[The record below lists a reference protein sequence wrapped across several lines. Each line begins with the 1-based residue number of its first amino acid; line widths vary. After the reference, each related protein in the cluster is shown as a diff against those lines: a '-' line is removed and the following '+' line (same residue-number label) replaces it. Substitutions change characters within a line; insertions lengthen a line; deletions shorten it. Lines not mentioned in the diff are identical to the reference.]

1 MNMSQLLRR
10 VLTSRIAQFALY
22 SVAFLSTLGT
32 AKALFALMGATH
44 FAEYTVLFSV
54 SLFVRILWHNVGV
67 SAFARFYPS
76 ADTGDGRSFLM
87 VLLTFLTIPV
97 LVAAPAIALM
107 MLFGTEVQVGELVL
121 DQTALIGA
129 ILLGIATGTNA
140 LITEMDNVAFNRIRA
155 SLAMIV
161 PGMALLVAA
170 LIAGAY
176 DMSVTTMVLLAA
188 GLIFTLDILHLWAFL
203 RFASRRLPQTS
214 APSVPA
220 ARTMA
225 RAILAFA
232 TPLIIWTGPAILL
245 RVADR
250 WLAAAMLDLD
260 MVALFGIIVTL
271 SQNAFTAVYSVL
283 NRAYVPDIYK
293 HAALGTAEGVA
304 RGHAIV
310 TRISLMLAGI
320 GLLAFV
326 IALVAGGPILS
337 IMSEPR
343 FADYGWLLAVM
354 MLGSAIYIIGDCYL
368 LHGHVVKN
376 LKPYIPSKV
385 VPPLLYIVLA
395 AILAT
400 SIGVAGMIYAY
411 LLAAIVYV
419 AMAHFATL
427 SLRTATPSLESGS

>member
-1 MNMSQLLRR
+1 MSQLLRR
-10 VLTSRIAQFALY
+10 MLTSRIAQFALY

-32 AKALFALMGATH
+32 AKALFALMGAAH

-54 SLFVRILWHNVGV
+54 SLFVRIVWHNIGV

-76 ADTGDGRSFLM
+76 ADTGDGRSFLL
-87 VLLTFLTIPV
+87 VLLAFLALPV
-97 LVAAPAIALM
+97 LVALPAIAM
-107 MLFGTEVQVGELVL
+107 MLLLGAQVQVGELVL
-121 DQTALIGA
+121 DQTALTGA

-155 SLAMIV
+155 SLAMIL
-161 PGMALLVAA
+161 PGLALLIAA
-170 LIAGAY
+170 LVAGAY
-176 DMSVTTMVLLAA
+176 AMSVTAMVLLAA
-188 GLIFTLDILHLWAFL
+188 GLIFAVDILHLLAFL
-203 RFASRRLPQTS
+203 RFARRKLPQTS
-214 APSVPA
+214 ASSVSA
-220 ARTMA
+220 AQTLA
-225 RAILAFA
+225 WSILAFA
-232 TPLIIWTGPAILL
+232 TPLIIWTGPALLL

-283 NRAYVPDIYK
+283 NRAYIPDIYK
-293 HAALGTAEGVA
+293 HAALGTVEGVA

-320 GLLAFV
+320 GLLAFG

-343 FADYGWLLAVM
+343 FAQYGWLLAVM
-354 MLGSAIYIIGDCYL
+354 MLGSAVYIIGDCYL

-385 VPPLLYIVLA
+385 LPPLLYIVLA
-395 AILAT
+395 AILAN
-400 SIGVAGMIYAY
+400 SMGVAGMVYAY
-411 LLAAIVYV
+411 LLAAIIYV
-419 AMAHFATL
+419 AMAHVATL
-427 SLRTATPSLESGS
+427 SLRAAQPPLESKS